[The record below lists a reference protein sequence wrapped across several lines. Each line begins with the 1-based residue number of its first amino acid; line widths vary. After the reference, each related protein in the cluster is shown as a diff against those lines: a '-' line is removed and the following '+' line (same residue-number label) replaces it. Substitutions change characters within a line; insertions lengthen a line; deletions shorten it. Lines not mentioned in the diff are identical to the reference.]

1 MKMKSNK
8 VNQLNPWSRLNL
20 WSELWNQLV
29 STICFINF
37 FLSKINTYKIKY
49 EPNIKMIEKKIK
61 TNYVV
66 QLVINQILSDKT
78 EKKISKK
85 LKKINS
91 NG

>member
-1 MKMKSNK
+1 
-8 VNQLNPWSRLNL
+8 
-20 WSELWNQLV
+20 
-29 STICFINF
+29 
-37 FLSKINTYKIKY
+37 
-49 EPNIKMIEKKIK
+49 MIEKKIK

>member
-8 VNQLNPWSRLNL
+8 VNQLNPWSRLIL